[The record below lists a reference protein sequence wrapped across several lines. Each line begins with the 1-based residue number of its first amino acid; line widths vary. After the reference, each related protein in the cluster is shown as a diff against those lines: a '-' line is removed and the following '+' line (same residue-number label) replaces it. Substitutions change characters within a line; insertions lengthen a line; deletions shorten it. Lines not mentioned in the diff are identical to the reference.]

1 MDRMFSRRPRTW
13 LVLSAFLIFAL
24 LIGGAVDATTRIVP
38 LGDSLTKGM
47 LDTDDG
53 DMHPTYRYWLWDKLR
68 SNGYDV
74 DFVGSSS
81 APNFPVSFD
90 KAHEGH
96 GGYTIGGIVSG
107 VGSGGKLSSWLSGY
121 KPDIALVLIGTNDVL
136 HQVPM
141 ATRFENMDALVKTLR
156 NRNSNIVV
164 FVGKLPPT
172 GDSKRNQASGLVEF
186 NNRLPSWASGIS
198 TSTSPVRVVDLYS
211 GYDGRAD
218 NQAPLYIHPDESG
231 EKKIA
236 SRWYTAIASY
246 LEKGDL
252 PEPEEPT
259 PTETG
264 TPTVTGTA
272 TPTLTGTVTPTTTV
286 TSTPTPTP
294 TPTESGATMD
304 LAYASYTAGNKA
316 WSKAWAASD
325 FGQIRS
331 HLSQARASFS
341 TCLAQ
346 VNQVNDPANAAN
358 LALMKSVSSAYISLA
373 DAALAMYDGSDI
385 YSAGRV
391 QMNGGDYAAAG
402 ASFRSAGAKFQNA
415 QSLFAGATTTL
426 RGVSYAGTSFGD
438 GSAYTA
444 AIVPILNGKAA
455 YMDEFATYTGGWQ
468 HTALAYQAS
477 AGGDTTA
484 FRNEATE
491 AMECFGELKQSGTFG
506 TDATSNCNILAGLL
520 SRRTVSR

>member
-38 LGDSLTKGM
+38 IGDSLTKGM

-68 SNGYDV
+68 SNGYAV
-74 DFVGSSS
+74 DFVGSST

-90 KAHEGH
+90 KANEGH
-96 GGYTIGGIVSG
+96 GGFTIGGIVNG

-136 HQVPM
+136 HQTPM
-141 ATRFENMDALVKTLR
+141 ATRFENMNALVKTLR
-156 NRNSNIVV
+156 ARNSNIVV

-172 GDSKRNQASGLVEF
+172 GDSKRNQASGLIEF

-198 TSTSPVRVVDLYS
+198 TSASPVRVVDLYS
-211 GYDGRAD
+211 GYDGKAD
-218 NQAPLYIHPDESG
+218 NQAPRYIHPDESG

-236 SRWYTAIASY
+236 NRWYAAISSY

-252 PEPEEPT
+252 PETEEPT
-259 PTETG
+259 PTGTE
-264 TPTVTGTA
+264 TPTVTETV
-272 TPTLTGTVTPTTTV
+272 TPIPTGTVTPTTTV
-286 TSTPTPTP
+286 TSMPTPTS
-294 TPTESGATMD
+294 TPTQGGASMD
-304 LAYASYTAGNKA
+304 QAYASYTAGNTA
-316 WSKAWAASD
+316 WSRAWAASD
-325 FGQIRS
+325 FGQIRT
-331 HLSQARASFS
+331 HLTQARTSFS

-358 LALMKSVSSAYISLA
+358 LALMKSVSCAYISLA
-373 DAALAMYDGSDI
+373 DAALAMYDGSDA

-391 QMNGGDYAAAG
+391 QMNGADYAAAG
-402 ASFRSAGAKFQNA
+402 ASFKSAGAKFQDA
-415 QSLFAGATTTL
+415 QSLFSRATTTL
-426 RGVSYAGTSFGD
+426 RGVSYTGTSFGD
-438 GSAYTA
+438 GTAYTA

-455 YMDEFATYTGGWQ
+455 YVGEFATYAGGWQ

-491 AMECFGELKQSGTFG
+491 AMQCFGELKQSGTFG
-506 TDATSNCNILAGLL
+506 ADATSNCNILAGMLN
-520 SRRTVSR
+520 RRTVSR